1 VDPFARLPEN
11 REPLNRGKAM
21 LMTWIYRLLVAGVT
35 VLLVLE
41 LFRQK
46 DLKTQATAAFVM
58 IPFVLRTLML
68 V

>member
-1 VDPFARLPEN
+1 
-11 REPLNRGKAM
+11 M

-46 DLKTQATAAFVM
+46 ELKTQATAAFVL
-58 IPFVLRTLML
+58 IPFVLRALML

>member
-1 VDPFARLPEN
+1 MTTVGLPPSAARRVPLTSWFRFRRAVEN
-11 REPLNRGKAM
+11 TA
-21 LMTWIYRLLVAGVT
+21 T

-46 DLKTQATAAFVM
+46 ELKTQATAAFVL
-58 IPFVLRTLML
+58 IPFVLRALML